1 MRDSLEEDSML
12 SVMEVIL
19 ALKSTPLFQSVPG
32 EGLKRLS
39 DFIQEKD
46 VRASEVVF
54 REDDFGDEMYL
65 VRKGQVSLHQ
75 ELEDGPAVIEMVEP
89 GGYFGE
95 MAIIDDLPR
104 TATATAEVAT
114 SLLVLHKNDFRTA
127 VQDYPDI
134 AFEIFREFTRRL
146 RRSDTRYRDL
156 LQEARRLG
164 LEAR

>member
-1 MRDSLEEDSML
+1 ML

-19 ALKSTPLFQSVPG
+19 ALKSTPLFHDVPG

-39 DFIQEKD
+39 DFIQEK
-46 VRASEVVF
+46 RACAGELIF
-54 REDDFGDEMYL
+54 REDDLGDEMYL
-65 VRKGQVSLHQ
+65 VRSGKVRIHQ
-75 ELEDGPAVIEMVEP
+75 ELDSGPAVISMVEP

-104 TATATAEVAT
+104 TASATAEVDS
-114 SLLVLHKNDFRTA
+114 SLLVLHKNDFRAA

-134 AFEIFREFTRRL
+134 AFEVFREFTRRL
-146 RRSDTRYRDL
+146 RRADRSYRDL
-156 LQEARRLG
+156 LTEARRLG

>member
-1 MRDSLEEDSML
+1 ML

-19 ALKSTPLFQSVPG
+19 ALKSTSLFRSVPG

-39 DFIQEKD
+39 DFIQEKK
-46 VRASEVVF
+46 VAAGEVVF
-54 REDDFGDEMYL
+54 REGDLGDEMYL
-65 VRKGQVSLHQ
+65 VRSGQVSLHQ
-75 ELEDGPAVIEMVEP
+75 ELHDGPALIETVGA

-104 TATATAEVAT
+104 TATATAEFGA

-146 RRSDTRYRDL
+146 RRADERYRDL
-156 LQEARRLG
+156 LMEARRLG